1 MSRIPVR
8 RSVAAVALA
17 LAATLVPGVVAA
29 EPSNRS
35 QSVGDLQAQAKQVAA
50 QLAQMQAKSDQL
62 DESYNQAQLDIAALQ
77 QKIDA
82 NEADV
87 ASAQTSL
94 QSNEG
99 LAKQYAINAY
109 MDGGPVDP
117 VLMPATDTA
126 DASHRK
132 IYLTQLQGD
141 KAQVISDVGA
151 AQQDLADKQAALA
164 SLKKK
169 ADAKAASLA
178 STKRQLESTITDQKN
193 LIATVNGTLATA
205 VAAEQQRVAAQREA
219 EAQRAAQEQADR
231 DAATAARARQSA
243 AAASSSSK
251 ADSADDGSE
260 TDLRQAGDDVA
271 DTTTSFPDP
280 GPIRADIQTVLDAA
294 QSQLG
299 VPYHWGAS
307 SPGSGF
313 DCSGLVL
320 YAYSKI
326 GVSLPHSSRAQRAM
340 TQRISADALQP
351 GDLVFYGNPVH
362 HVGIYIGSGQIV
374 HAPHTGDVVKV
385 SSMYSVGSPSFG
397 RI

>member
-1 MSRIPVR
+1 M
-8 RSVAAVALA
+8 
-17 LAATLVPGVVAA
+17 
-29 EPSNRS
+29 
-35 QSVGDLQAQAKQVAA
+35 GDLQAQAKQVAA

-62 DESYNQAQLDIAALQ
+62 DESYNQAQLDIAGLQ

-82 NEADV
+82 NEAEV
-87 ASAQTSL
+87 ASAETSL
-94 QSNEG
+94 KSNQG

-117 VLMPATDTA
+117 VLMPANDSA

-151 AQQDLADKQAALA
+151 AQQNLADKKAALA
-164 SLKKK
+164 GLKKQ
-169 ADAKAASLA
+169 ADAKAASLQA
-178 STKRQLESTITDQKN
+178 TKRQLESTITDQKN
-193 LIATVNGTLATA
+193 LISTVNGALATA
-205 VAAEQQRVAAQREA
+205 VEAEQQRVAAQREA
-219 EAQRAAQEQADR
+219 EAQRVAQAQADR
-231 DAATAARARQSA
+231 DAAAAAAAAATATAARGRQAVA
-243 AAASSSSK
+243 AATPSTSSLPTSG
-251 ADSADDGSE
+251 AVGSE
-260 TDLRQAGDDVA
+260 ADLRQAGDGVT

-280 GPIRADIQTVLDAA
+280 GPIRADIQTVLAAA

-320 YAYSKI
+320 YAYAKI
-326 GVSLPHSSRAQRAM
+326 GVSLPHSSSAQRAM
-340 TQRISADALQP
+340 TQRISAAALQP

-362 HVGIYIGSGQIV
+362 HVGIYIGGGQIV

-385 SSMYSVGSPSFG
+385 SSMYSVGSPTFG